1 MAIRV
6 PEDPPRLLQWVY
18 DPAADHWLEVQA
30 PPADPPAWFGSAQ
43 WAGPGVLAFV
53 GQGYLALQDLE
64 HPETLEYVI
73 GSPDS

>member
-1 MAIRV
+1 MDLV
-6 PEDPPRLLQWVY
+6 PVHR
-18 DPAADHWLEVQA
+18 
-30 PPADPPAWFGSAQ
+30 
-43 WAGPGVLAFV
+43 AGPGTLAFV